1 MRRIALSTFSKKQVC
16 TILHYMEDWIIFYQV
31 PRININNVKN
41 SLDIG
46 FIFFLYFAIGKYV
59 FTHDAKR
66 RQNMR
71 CLSCVTF

>member
-41 SLDIG
+41 SIDIG
-46 FIFFLYFAIGKYV
+46 FIFFLFCYWKIRV
-59 FTHDAKR
+59 HT
-66 RQNMR
+66 
-71 CLSCVTF
+71 